1 MSAEKATTK
10 RTDGMHHEGG
20 DDSVETGAQKRPSY
34 AADNAVA
41 VNAADLHA
49 LVEHARN
56 TGAEDLAAKFNL

>member
-1 MSAEKATTK
+1 MSDEKATPK
-10 RTDGMHHEGG
+10 RTDGES
-20 DDSVETGAQKRPSY
+20 DTVETGAKKRPTY

-56 TGAEDLAAKFNL
+56 TGAEDLAAKFQI